1 MDSRGTAGG
10 PGPVGPG
17 PVAPSRAA
25 PRRRSARDQAL
36 ARLERWKRGIAVAT
50 VVGFGALIGL
60 VAAVGARGATT
71 TPSQRGPSGDG
82 TRQAAPSE
90 SRDDD
95 FFGNDSDADGGGFGF
110 GSGSGSGSGGSQAPL
125 GRSSAS

>member
-17 PVAPSRAA
+17 PVAPSRTAS
-25 PRRRSARDQAL
+25 RRRSTRDEAL
-36 ARLERWKRGIAVAT
+36 ARLERWKRGVAVVT

-82 TRQAAPSE
+82 TRQVAPSQAP
-90 SRDDD
+90 DDD
-95 FFGNDSDADGGGFGF
+95 FFSNSTGADDGGGGFGF
-110 GSGSGSGSGGSQAPL
+110 GSDGSQAPL

>member
-82 TRQAAPSE
+82 TRQAAPSQ
-90 SRDDD
+90 SPDDD
-95 FFGNDSDADGGGFGF
+95 FFGNGNGGDDGGGGFGF
-110 GSGSGSGSGGSQAPL
+110 GSGGGGSQAPPL
-125 GRSSAS
+125 GSSGAS